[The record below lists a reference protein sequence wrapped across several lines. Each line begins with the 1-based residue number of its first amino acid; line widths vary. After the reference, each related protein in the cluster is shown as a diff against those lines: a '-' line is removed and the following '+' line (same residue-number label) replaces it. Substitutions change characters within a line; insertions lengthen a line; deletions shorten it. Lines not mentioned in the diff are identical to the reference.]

1 MTMALWVLQLNDI
14 AIRAT
19 RDGEL
24 VDESPGVAI
33 VDGHQ
38 VLTGSAAAAVRFL
51 EPRAAHDRYWQRPG
65 EQPRP
70 GATRQC
76 RHHADLVYHHLGAIL
91 ARCGKPRE
99 AVLAVPAHYGEAELA
114 QLLGICEALGL
125 SVPALVD
132 SSVAALAACAPPGRY
147 TVAELYRH
155 HATLVDV
162 DVDQSCTRGT
172 VTLVEAAALAR
183 LEHACLGLLSDAFL
197 DQARF
202 DPLHD
207 AASEQRLADAL
218 PGWLAEAAGNATEI
232 EIALTHGGRSYTAHV
247 ARREFERIT
256 AMVLGA
262 LAERVPSTRVLV
274 VSPALAALPGAT
286 RVLGTSAVLPPNAA
300 AHGVA
305 AHRLALGN
313 GAPTCFVT
321 ALPAS
326 TAPTLARHDVPAG
339 ATDAPTHLLCGPRAL
354 PLGSDTCT
362 LNADGSLG
370 GGDATSAATVRCVDG
385 RVLARPGRVGLE
397 VNGRAV
403 RDEIVLAAGDYLRS
417 AGAEFRAIRVD

>member
-1 MTMALWVLQLNDI
+1 MALWVLQLNDTG
-14 AIRAT
+14 IRVT

-24 VDESPGVAI
+24 VDDSPGVA
-33 VDGHQ
+33 VVGRHD
-38 VLTGSAAAAVRFL
+38 VLTGSAAAAARFL
-51 EPRAAHDRYWQRPG
+51 EPRAAHDRFWQRPG
-65 EQPRP
+65 EQPLP

-76 RHHADLVYHHLGAIL
+76 RHHADLVYHHLSAIL

-125 SVPALVD
+125 HVPALVD
-132 SSVAALAACAPPGRY
+132 SNVAALAACAPPGCY
-147 TVAELYRH
+147 TVAELHRH

-162 DVDQSCTRGT
+162 DVDETCSRGS

-183 LEHACLGLLSDAFL
+183 LEHACLDLIADAFL

-202 DPLHD
+202 DPLHE
-207 AASEQRLADAL
+207 AASEQRLADTL
-218 PGWLAEAAGNATEI
+218 PAWLAEAAGDPAEV
-232 EIALTHGGRSYTAHV
+232 EIALTHGGRDHTAHV

-262 LAERVPSTRVLV
+262 LVERVPSTRALV
-274 VSPALAALPGAT
+274 VSPALAALPGAL
-286 RVLGTSAVLPPNAA
+286 RVLGADAVLPADAA
-300 AHGVA
+300 AAGIA
-305 AHRLALGN
+305 AHRLALGS
-313 GAPTCFVT
+313 GEPTCFVT
-321 ALPAS
+321 VLPAS
-326 TAPTLARHDVPAG
+326 SAPTLACRGTAAPTA
-339 ATDAPTHLLCGPRAL
+339 DAPTHLLCGPRAV
-354 PLGSDTCT
+354 PLGNAPHT

-370 GGDATSAATVRCVDG
+370 GGDAASAATVRRVDG
-385 RVLARPGRVGLE
+385 RVLAWPGRAGLE

-403 RDEIVLAAGDYLRS
+403 RDEVTLAAGDFLRS